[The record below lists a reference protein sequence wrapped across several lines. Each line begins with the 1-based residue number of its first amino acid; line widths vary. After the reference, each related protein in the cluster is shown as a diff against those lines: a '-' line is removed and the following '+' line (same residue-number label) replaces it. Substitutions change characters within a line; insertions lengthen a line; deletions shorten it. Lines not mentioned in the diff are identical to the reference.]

1 MDDRAAVDDLVELL
15 SLRRDLLAA
24 LDGRSADKAR
34 LVAELG
40 VSRSTVDRGLRR
52 AESEGLVAYHD
63 GAYTLTAAG
72 RVALEQYDSF
82 REDLGTVAAARSVL
96 EPLAPDAPL
105 APAMLSG
112 ADIVPAEEPAPTRPA
127 MLLRER
133 IAESNRWR
141 GLGVAETLPS
151 FATRFHEAVLESGLV
166 VDLVME
172 RSFLDYLEETY
183 PDTIPE
189 MQAAPNCS
197 IHTAPTLPY
206 GLGIFDANGTE
217 EACVVVYD
225 ENKTM
230 SGLVRND
237 SEAAVD
243 WAESVFERYREQGTL
258 V

>member
-24 LDGRSADKAR
+24 LDGQSADKAR
-34 LVAELG
+34 LVSELG

-52 AESEGLVAYHD
+52 AENERLVAYRD

-82 REDLGTVAAARSVL
+82 RDDLGTLASARSVL
-96 EPLAPDAPL
+96 DPLAPDAPM

-112 ADIVPAEEPAPTRPA
+112 ADVVPAEEPAPTRPA
-127 MLLRER
+127 MLLRED
-133 IAESNRWR
+133 IAESSRWR
-141 GLGVAETLPS
+141 GMGVAETLPS

-172 RSFLDYLEETY
+172 RSFLDYLEEAY
-183 PDTIPE
+183 PESIPDME
-189 MQAAPNCS
+189 AAPNCT
-197 IHTAPTLPY
+197 IHTVPSLPY
-206 GLGIFDANGTE
+206 GLGLFDANGTE
-217 EACVVVYD
+217 EACIVVYD

-237 SEAAVD
+237 SEAAVA
-243 WAESVFERYREQGTL
+243 WAESVFERFREQGTP